1 MESEINEREL
11 RLEESRVQFLNSI
24 ARAITALVDIEN
36 RRVMV
41 EEKRLRLEES
51 RVNSSVTQP
60 SQHCTTM
67 HLFILSYCS
76 INSRSSSQP

>member
-51 RVNSSVTQP
+51 RVNSNVTQP
-60 SQHCTTM
+60 SQHCTTDYAFV
-67 HLFILSYCS
+67 HS
-76 INSRSSSQP
+76 